1 MIVVDTSAWVDLLRD
16 NDSAARRR
24 LEQILLT
31 DPAEAV
37 VTEVVV
43 AEVLS
48 GARSEEHRRALR
60 ARLLHHEVL
69 SLGGLAGFEAAADLY
84 RTARARGVTVRF
96 LTDCL
101 VAVPAIRA
109 GASLLHA
116 DRDFDHLA
124 GVSDLRIEPLSG

>member
-1 MIVVDTSAWVDLLRD
+1 M
-16 NDSAARRR
+16 
-24 LEQILLT
+24 
-31 DPAEAV
+31 
-37 VTEVVV
+37 TEVVV

-48 GARSEEHRRALR
+48 GARSEQHRRALR

-69 SLGGLAGFEAAADLY
+69 PLGGLAGFEAAADLY
-84 RTARARGVTVRF
+84 RTARAQGVTVRF

-109 GASLLHA
+109 GATLLHA

-124 GVSDLRIEPLSG
+124 RISELCIEPLS

>member
-1 MIVVDTSAWVDLLRD
+1 VIVVDTSAWVDLLRD
-16 NDSAARRR
+16 NDTPARRR
-24 LEQILLT
+24 LDQLLRA

-48 GARSEEHRRALR
+48 GARSEQHRRALR

-84 RTARARGVTVRF
+84 RTARAQGVTVRF

-109 GASLLHA
+109 GATLLHA

-124 GVSDLRIEPLSG
+124 RISELCIEPLS